1 MPELREELDNVLQ
14 EGPLTKESLN
24 KLHKM
29 NSFLRESSR
38 LSNCGFRKLLR
49 VYGLSVSNTRPVANT
64 EHHSGYSTQRIENF
78 HFQRRHSNPSRC

>member
-1 MPELREELDNVLQ
+1 MPELREELDNVLR

-38 LSNCGFRKLLR
+38 LSNCGFRKFLR
-49 VYGLSVSNTRPVANT
+49 VHGLFVSNTRPFANT
-64 EHHSGYSTQRIENF
+64 EHHSGYPTQCIEDF
-78 HFQRRHSNPSRC
+78 YFQRRHSNPSRC